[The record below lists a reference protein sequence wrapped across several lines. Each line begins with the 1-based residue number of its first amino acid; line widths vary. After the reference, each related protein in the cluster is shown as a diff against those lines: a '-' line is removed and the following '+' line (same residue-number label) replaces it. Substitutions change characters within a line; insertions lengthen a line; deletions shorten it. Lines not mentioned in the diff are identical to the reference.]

1 MNKFL
6 FLFSVA
12 VIFALINSNEA
23 SDVAEGKFL
32 SQIIYKIKKKFLI
45 FFIKQNN
52 GHTQDTRTQVIQ
64 DGVAH

>member
-23 SDVAEGKFL
+23 SDVAEGKFM
-32 SQIIYKIKKKFLI
+32 SQIIYKIEKNF
-45 FFIKQNN
+45 
-52 GHTQDTRTQVIQ
+52 
-64 DGVAH
+64 